1 MLSAI
6 FVDRPRLAIVIAIVT
21 TIAGLVALYAIPFA
35 QYPDIVPPQV
45 SVSTRYPGAS
55 AAVVDAT
62 IAQPIEAQVVGVD
75 KMIYMKSVSGD
86 DGSYTLQ
93 VSFELGT
100 NPDINTVNVNNRVQ
114 VALSK
119 LPEDVQRQ
127 GVTVKK
133 QSSALL
139 GVIAVY
145 SPKSTHDPLFISN
158 YVTINLL
165 DQIKSTPGVGDATL
179 WGPQDYAM
187 RAWVRTDRLTGLGLT
202 TGDIIKSIQ
211 AQNVQ
216 APVGRIGARPISNDQ
231 QLQLNIQTK
240 GRLDS
245 VKDFEKIVVRTNP
258 DGSVLRLGDVA
269 RLELGASSLDR
280 ETRFNGG
287 PASVLAIYQSP
298 GANAIATLKAV
309 RDKLTDLEKRFPD
322 DLTWKVTYDPTTF
335 VKDTIHEVQKTL
347 VEAFILVVL
356 VVFLFLG
363 SVRATLIP
371 TLAVPVSLIGTFI
384 ALLAIGY
391 SANTVSLLAI
401 VLAIG
406 IVVDDAIVVVENVE
420 RVMEEHPELSPAD
433 ATKKAMQEITA
444 PIIAITLVLLS
455 VFVPV
460 AFIPGISGELF
471 RQFAITVAVSM
482 FLSAINAL
490 TLSPALCGVLLR
502 PHHGPRR
509 GIIGI
514 VMRSIDRVRDG
525 YGTAVARIVRFSV
538 IGLVAV
544 GVALIGTAGLAKITP
559 TGFLPEDDQGALF
572 VVVQLP
578 GAASLERTSD
588 VIRKAEAILRE
599 EKAVEDYTSVVGL
612 NFIDN
617 YSQSNAAFIVVTLKP
632 FEERKDRSLGA
643 AAIIARL
650 GPKFREIQGG
660 NVVPLAPP
668 PIIGLGS
675 GGGFTY
681 VLQDLRGGD
690 PKTLAQVVRGLVVA
704 ANQDPQLTRVFT
716 TFSATN
722 PSIYLDIDRDKAQVL
737 GVELSSVFQALQASL
752 GGYYVNDMNLF
763 GRTWQ
768 VQVQAEAT
776 DRASVNDISRI
787 NVRNAEGKM
796 VPLRSLVEIRVV
808 VGPPAL
814 IRFNNLRAVTVQGS
828 PAPGVSSGQALNAM
842 EKVAASTLPQ
852 GYAGTW
858 TDTAFQE
865 KRAEGKT
872 AIILGFALLFA
883 FLFLVALYES
893 WTIPVPVLLSVT
905 VGVLGA
911 FAAILAGR
919 LTLDLYGQIGMV
931 VLIGLAAKNGILIVE
946 FAKEQREKGVPLLQ
960 AATEGARLRF
970 RPVMMTSFAF
980 ILGLF
985 PLVVAVGASQ
995 LARRNAIENARHG
1008 RRDALFAAQNRF
1020 ETLFNQ
1026 LLAHAVDHGCA
1037 GVQGRNDPAV
1047 APPFASLRD
1056 IGLQQDARLQQ
1067 PPRRAFSLAD
1077 QRFKLLAFLAAQPHN
1092 VLLYRNLL
1100 PSHDRLHRQ

>member
-21 TIAGLVALYAIPFA
+21 TIAGLLALYAIPFA

-93 VSFELGT
+93 ASFELGT

-119 LPEDVQRQ
+119 LPEDVHRQ

-145 SPKSTHDPLFISN
+145 SPKSTNDPLFISN

-202 TGDIIKSIQ
+202 TGDIIKAIQ

-216 APVGRIGARPISNDQ
+216 AAVGRIGARPISNDQ

-245 VKDFEKIVVRTNP
+245 VKDFEKIVIRTNP
-258 DGSVLRLGDVA
+258 DGSALRLGDVA
-269 RLELGASSLDR
+269 RLELGAASLDR

-287 PASVLAIYQSP
+287 PAAVLAIYQSP
-298 GANAIATLKAV
+298 GANAISTLKAV
-309 RDKLTDLEKRFPD
+309 KDRLAELEKRFPA
-322 DLTWKVTYDPTTF
+322 DLAWKVTYDPTTF

-401 VLAIG
+401 VLAIA

-420 RVMEEHPELSPAD
+420 RVMEEHPELSPAE
-433 ATKKAMQEITA
+433 ATKKAMAEITA

-490 TLSPALCGVLLR
+490 TLSPALCGILLR

-509 GIIGI
+509 GVIGV
-514 VMRSIDRVRDG
+514 VMRSIDRVRDA
-525 YGTAVARIVRFSV
+525 YGAAVARIVRVSTF
-538 IGLVAV
+538 GLVAV
-544 GVALIGTAGLAKITP
+544 GVAMLGTFGLSKMTP

-578 GAASLERTSD
+578 GAASIERTSD
-588 VIRKAEAILRE
+588 VIRKAETILRE
-599 EKAVEDYTSVVGL
+599 EEAVEDFTSVVGL

-632 FEERKDRSLGA
+632 FEERKGRALGA
-643 AAIIARL
+643 AEIIARL

-660 NVVPLAPP
+660 TVVPLAPP

-690 PKTLAQVVRGLVVA
+690 PKALAQVVRGLVVA
-704 ANQDPQLTRVFT
+704 ANQDPQLARVFT

-722 PSIYLDIDRDKAQVL
+722 PSIYLDIDRDKAQIL

-752 GGYYVNDMNLF
+752 GGFYVNDMNLF

-768 VQVQAEAT
+768 VQVQAEAA
-776 DRASVNDISRI
+776 DRSSVDDISRI

-796 VPLRSLVEIRVV
+796 VPLRSLVEVRVV
-808 VGPPAL
+808 VGPPSL

-842 EKVAASTLPQ
+842 EKVSARTLPQ

-911 FAAILAGR
+911 FAAILIGG

-946 FAKEQREKGVPLLQ
+946 FAKEQREKGVPLVE
-960 AATEGARLRF
+960 AAIEGARLRF

-985 PLVVAVGASQ
+985 PLVVAAGASQ
-995 LARRNAIENARHG
+995 LARRNVGTPVFGGMI
-1008 RRDALFAAQNRF
+1008 
-1020 ETLFNQ
+1020 
-1026 LLAHAVDHGCA
+1026 
-1037 GVQGRNDPAV
+1037 
-1047 APPFASLRD
+1047 FASFIGIFVIPPLYVSFQSIREKLRPSTRPREERATAP
-1056 IGLQQDARLQQ
+1056 DAAATREPGVSPAPKAL
-1067 PPRRAFSLAD
+1067 PPAEGKA
-1077 QRFKLLAFLAAQPHN
+1077 
-1092 VLLYRNLL
+1092 
-1100 PSHDRLHRQ
+1100 

>member
-21 TIAGLVALYAIPFA
+21 TIAGLLALYAIPFA

-93 VSFELGT
+93 ASFELGT

-145 SPKSTHDPLFISN
+145 SPKSTNDPLFISN

-202 TGDIIKSIQ
+202 TGDIIKAIQ

-216 APVGRIGARPISNDQ
+216 AAVGRIGARPISNDQ

-245 VKDFEKIVVRTNP
+245 VKDFEKIVIRTNP
-258 DGSVLRLGDVA
+258 DGSALRLGDVA
-269 RLELGASSLDR
+269 RLELGAASLDR

-287 PASVLAIYQSP
+287 PAAVLAIYQSP
-298 GANAIATLKAV
+298 GANAISTLKAV
-309 RDKLTDLEKRFPD
+309 KDRLAELEKRFPA
-322 DLTWKVTYDPTTF
+322 DLAWKVTYDPTTF

-420 RVMEEHPELSPAD
+420 RVMEEHPELSPAE
-433 ATKKAMQEITA
+433 ATKKAMAEITA

-490 TLSPALCGVLLR
+490 TLSPALCGILLR

-509 GIIGI
+509 GVIGV
-514 VMRSIDRVRDG
+514 VMRSIDRVRDA
-525 YGTAVARIVRFSV
+525 YGAAVARIVRVSTF
-538 IGLVAV
+538 GLVAV
-544 GVALIGTAGLAKITP
+544 GVAMLGTFGLSKMTP

-578 GAASLERTSD
+578 GAASIERTSD
-588 VIRKAEAILRE
+588 VIRKAETILRE
-599 EKAVEDYTSVVGL
+599 EEAVEDFTSVVGL

-632 FEERKDRSLGA
+632 FEERKGRALGA
-643 AAIIARL
+643 AEIIARL

-660 NVVPLAPP
+660 TVVPLAPP

-690 PKTLAQVVRGLVVA
+690 PKALAQVVRGLVVA
-704 ANQDPQLTRVFT
+704 ANQDPQLARVFT

-722 PSIYLDIDRDKAQVL
+722 PSIYLDIDRDKAQIL

-752 GGYYVNDMNLF
+752 GGFYVNDMNLF

-768 VQVQAEAT
+768 VQVQAEAA
-776 DRASVNDISRI
+776 DRSSVDDISRI

-796 VPLRSLVEIRVV
+796 VPLRSLVEVRVV
-808 VGPPAL
+808 VGPPSL

-842 EKVAASTLPQ
+842 EKVSARTLPQ

-911 FAAILAGR
+911 FAAILIGG

-946 FAKEQREKGVPLLQ
+946 FAKEQREKGVPLVE
-960 AATEGARLRF
+960 AAIEGARLRF

-985 PLVVAVGASQ
+985 PLVVAAGASQ
-995 LARRNAIENARHG
+995 LARRNVGTPVFGGMI
-1008 RRDALFAAQNRF
+1008 
-1020 ETLFNQ
+1020 
-1026 LLAHAVDHGCA
+1026 
-1037 GVQGRNDPAV
+1037 
-1047 APPFASLRD
+1047 FASFIGIFVIPPLYVSFQSIREKLRPSTRPREERATAP
-1056 IGLQQDARLQQ
+1056 DAAATREPGVSPATKAL
-1067 PPRRAFSLAD
+1067 PPAEGKA
-1077 QRFKLLAFLAAQPHN
+1077 
-1092 VLLYRNLL
+1092 
-1100 PSHDRLHRQ
+1100 